1 MVNDSVEITTIC
13 PDVENSQF
21 LLSSS
26 VQDLRKVS
34 QTPLGT
40 VHRSLPRIKILGTG
54 GTIASKGSD
63 SSQTAGYHVDLTIQD
78 MLSAIPD
85 ISGICELEY

>member
-54 GTIASKGSD
+54 GTIASKVV
-63 SSQTAGYHVDLTIQD
+63 TAPRLLAT
-78 MLSAIPD
+78 MLI
-85 ISGICELEY
+85 